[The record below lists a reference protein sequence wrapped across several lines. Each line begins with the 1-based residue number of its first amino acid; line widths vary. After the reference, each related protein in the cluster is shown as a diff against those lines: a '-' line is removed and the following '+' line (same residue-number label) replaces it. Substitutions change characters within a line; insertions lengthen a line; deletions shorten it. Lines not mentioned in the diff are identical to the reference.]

1 MYDISQRRLFVKGW
15 SIRKKLILFFLF
27 ATVIPFLI
35 STIFTYQYTKETVK
49 NRFISTN
56 YQVIKN
62 GSNDL
67 SDYLNEIA
75 NITKRLYGYHPFIK
89 VLDEGVSSDLGAN
102 QLEISRTLLYLYNTR
117 PEIEQLHLYIE
128 NGHDS
133 YTAYNSK
140 VSSRGKYDDIYTQP
154 YYSYLN
160 KNHKFLVIEP
170 THEIYSY
177 NNLSTLIDS
186 LPNQVIS
193 FHQRIDEIPS
203 DKLLAYLSLDINM
216 TQIQS
221 ISQRLYNEESEDF
234 YLINNKG
241 KVLYSSDSK
250 VIGKNEN
257 YAWVKALTSQKDHSM
272 EWEDKSFSGVLMYEK
287 LKQPFE
293 DLYMVKRIPYSVLY
307 EDARKTALMNVL
319 IGLPFLCMLV
329 IATLFIS
336 VRFTQPINVLI
347 RNMKE
352 VEKGSFEVRFK
363 SLGNDEFG
371 VLGRHFTSMV
381 ETINDLIERKFRL
394 ELENKST
401 QLKVLQSQINP
412 HFLYNAFQSIGT
424 LALKHKAVEVYSLL
438 TSLSHIMRYS
448 MNMKEDIVS
457 LKQEVDHVKAFLSLQ
472 KQRFGS
478 KFEYEL
484 NIEKEAELMRIP
496 KMILQPLVENSFK
509 HGFETRTGS
518 GKLLIS
524 AELNGE
530 ELILTVSD
538 NGKGIG
544 QQKLNQLKTR
554 LQQSYNQ
561 TDEHIGLQNIY
572 ERLRIY
578 YGDHASMQI
587 SSQENHDFTVVIKLT
602 TIEEKRDS
610 DESINRG

>member
-1 MYDISQRRLFVKGW
+1 
-15 SIRKKLILFFLF
+15 
-27 ATVIPFLI
+27 
-35 STIFTYQYTKETVK
+35 
-49 NRFISTN
+49 
-56 YQVIKN
+56 
-62 GSNDL
+62 
-67 SDYLNEIA
+67 
-75 NITKRLYGYHPFIK
+75 
-89 VLDEGVSSDLGAN
+89 
-102 QLEISRTLLYLYNTR
+102 
-117 PEIEQLHLYIE
+117 
-128 NGHDS
+128 
-133 YTAYNSK
+133 
-140 VSSRGKYDDIYTQP
+140 
-154 YYSYLN
+154 
-160 KNHKFLVIEP
+160 
-170 THEIYSY
+170 
-177 NNLSTLIDS
+177 
-186 LPNQVIS
+186 
-193 FHQRIDEIPS
+193 
-203 DKLLAYLSLDINM
+203 
-216 TQIQS
+216 
-221 ISQRLYNEESEDF
+221 
-234 YLINNKG
+234 
-241 KVLYSSDSK
+241 
-250 VIGKNEN
+250 
-257 YAWVKALTSQKDHSM
+257 
-272 EWEDKSFSGVLMYEK
+272 
-287 LKQPFE
+287 
-293 DLYMVKRIPYSVLY
+293 
-307 EDARKTALMNVL
+307 
-319 IGLPFLCMLV
+319 
-329 IATLFIS
+329 
-336 VRFTQPINVLI
+336 
-347 RNMKE
+347 
-352 VEKGSFEVRFK
+352 
-363 SLGNDEFG
+363 
-371 VLGRHFTSMV
+371 MV

-518 GKLLIS
+518 GKLFIS

-544 QQKLNQLKTR
+544 EQELNQLKTR